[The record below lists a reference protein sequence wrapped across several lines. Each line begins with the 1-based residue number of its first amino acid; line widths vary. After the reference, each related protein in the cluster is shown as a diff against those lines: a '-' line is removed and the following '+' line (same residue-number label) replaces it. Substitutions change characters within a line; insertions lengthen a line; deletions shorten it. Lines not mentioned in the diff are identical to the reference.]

1 MKLLNTKYLFATAV
15 FCILMLNIALSQG
28 IDKPRYQILTKR
40 AGNFLGNIEI
50 ELFPLIAPNHVRNF
64 DSLALAL
71 AFDST
76 AFHRVVPGF
85 VIQGGD
91 PNSINGP
98 ISTWGQGQPSQPTV
112 NAEFSPVRHNRGII
126 GAARDTNINSASS
139 QFYICVAPAYFL
151 DGNYTVYGK
160 VNSGMDI
167 VDTIVSSP
175 RDTNDVP
182 LQKIEMFVTYLG
194 VNDTIPDAPQQTLP
208 LNNAISIL
216 PNQSYQWTAVP
227 NALLYIVEFST
238 DSTFA
243 SIYFS
248 KTTSFT
254 YTVSPT
260 FAGYTK
266 YYWRVRSNNGGHE
279 SLNSTVFNFT
289 TLSGAPTPL
298 TPVDSA
304 TNVFTNPVFTWNT
317 PPGTATYTLQVGTGP
332 SFSGTYLVFNQ
343 TGLTSNTFQTSG
355 LQTNKR
361 YYWRMRTNV
370 GSANSAW
377 SPTFTFETGTS
388 VGENELVGQTPG
400 FQVSSV
406 FPNPVTEMLNIKFSS
421 RETGDLELSIIDVTG
436 KKIISDRLPVSRT
449 DDQQLSIDLSELSSG
464 IYILE
469 LILNNEKYS
478 SQIKVQ

>member
-1 MKLLNTKYLFATAV
+1 MKIFNSKRLFLLTVVGTLF
-15 FCILMLNIALSQG
+15 LNLTFSQG

-40 AGNFLGNIEI
+40 AGVFLGNIEI
-50 ELFPLIAPNHVRNF
+50 ELFPLIAPNHVHNF

-112 NAEFSPVRHNRGII
+112 NAEFSAVRHNRGII

-160 VNSGMDI
+160 VTSGMDI

-175 RDTNDVP
+175 RNVNDVP

-194 VNDTIPDAPQQTLP
+194 VNDTIPDAPQQTIP
-208 LNNAISIL
+208 ANNATSIL
-216 PNQSYQWTAVP
+216 PNQSYQWSAVP
-227 NALLYIVEFST
+227 NALLYTVEFSA
-238 DSTFA
+238 DSTFT

-254 YTVSPT
+254 FTVSPT
-260 FAGYTK
+260 FAGFTK

-289 TLSGAPTPL
+289 TLSGAPTPV
-298 TPVDSA
+298 TPLDSSI
-304 TNVFTNPVFTWNT
+304 NVVTNPVFTWNT
-317 PPGTATYTLQVGTGP
+317 PPGVATYTLQVATGP
-332 SFSGTYLVFNQ
+332 SFSGTYLFSNQ
-343 TGLTSNTFQTSG
+343 TGLTSSSSQVSG

-361 YYWRMRTNV
+361 YYWRMRTTV

-377 SPTFTFETGTS
+377 SPIFTFETGTS
-388 VGENELVGQTPG
+388 VGENELIGPTPN
-400 FQVSSV
+400 FQVSTV
-406 FPNPVTEMLNIKFSS
+406 FPNPVNEMLNIKFTS
-421 RETGDLELSIIDVTG
+421 RQTGDMDLSIIDMAG
-436 KKIISDRLPVSRT
+436 KKVISDRLTVSRT
-449 DDQQLSIDLSELSSG
+449 DAQQLSIDLTELSSG

-478 SQIKVQ
+478 SQIKVE

>member
-1 MKLLNTKYLFATAV
+1 MKILSSKYLFATAI
-15 FCILMLNIALSQG
+15 FCSLMSSIAFGQG

-98 ISTWGQGQPSQPTV
+98 TSTWGQGQPNQPTV
-112 NAEFSPVRHNRGII
+112 NAEFSAVRHNRGII
-126 GAARDTNINSASS
+126 GAARDTNINSANS

-160 VNSGMDI
+160 VTSGMNI

-175 RDTNDVP
+175 RDINDVP

-208 LNNAISIL
+208 LNNAVSIL
-216 PNQSYQWTAVP
+216 PNQSYQWSAVP
-227 NALLYIVEFST
+227 NALLYTVEFST

-260 FAGYTK
+260 FAGNTT

-279 SLNSTVFNFT
+279 SLNSSVFNFT
-289 TLSGAPTPL
+289 TLTGAPTPVS
-298 TPVDSA
+298 PVDSS
-304 TNVFTNPVFTWNT
+304 TNIVTNPVFTWNT
-317 PPGTATYTLQVGTGP
+317 PPGTATYTLQIGTGP
-332 SFSGTYLVFNQ
+332 SFSGTYLFSNQ
-343 TGLTSNTFQTSG
+343 TGLTTNTFQASG
-355 LQTNKR
+355 LQINKR
-361 YYWRMRTNV
+361 YYWRMRSSV

-377 SPTFTFETGTS
+377 SPIFTFETGTS
-388 VGENELVGQTPG
+388 VGQNELIGPSTS

-406 FPNPVTEMLNIKFSS
+406 FPNPVSEMLNIKFSS
-421 RETGDLELSIIDVTG
+421 KEIGEMDLNIIDITG

-449 DDQQLSIDLSELSSG
+449 DSQQLSIDVSELSSG

-478 SQIKVQ
+478 SQIKVE

>member
-1 MKLLNTKYLFATAV
+1 MKIFNSKRFLILTVVGTLFLNLTFG
-15 FCILMLNIALSQG
+15 QG

-40 AGNFLGNIEI
+40 AGVFLGNIEI

-112 NAEFSPVRHNRGII
+112 NAEFSAVRHNRGII

-160 VNSGMDI
+160 VTSGMDI

-175 RDTNDVP
+175 RNVNDVP

-194 VNDTIPDAPQQTLP
+194 VNDTIPNAPQQTLP
-208 LNNAISIL
+208 LNNAVSIL
-216 PNQSYQWTAVP
+216 PNQSYQWIAVP
-227 NALLYIVEFST
+227 NALLYTVEFST
-238 DSTFA
+238 DSNFT

-260 FAGYTK
+260 FAGFTK

-289 TLSGAPTPL
+289 TLSGAPTPV
-298 TPVDSA
+298 TPLDSSI
-304 TNVFTNPVFTWNT
+304 NVVTNPVFTWNT
-317 PPGTATYTLQVGTGP
+317 PPGVATYTLQVATGP
-332 SFSGTYLVFNQ
+332 SFSGTYLFSNQ
-343 TGLTSNTFQTSG
+343 TGLTASSAQVSG
-355 LQTNKR
+355 LQTNTR
-361 YYWRMRTNV
+361 YYWRMRTTV

-377 SPTFTFETGTS
+377 SPIFTFETGTS
-388 VGENELVGQTPG
+388 VGENELIGPTPN
-400 FQVSSV
+400 FQVSTV
-406 FPNPVTEMLNIKFSS
+406 FPNPVSEMLNIKFTS
-421 RETGDLELSIIDVTG
+421 RQTGDMELNIIDMAG
-436 KKIISDRLPVSRT
+436 KKVISDRLPVSRT
-449 DDQQLSIDLSELSSG
+449 DAQQLSIDLSELSSG
-464 IYILE
+464 IFILE

-478 SQIKVQ
+478 SQIKVE

>member
-1 MKLLNTKYLFATAV
+1 MKLLNTKYFFATAV

-175 RDTNDVP
+175 RDANDVP

-227 NALLYIVEFST
+227 NALLYTVEFST